1 MLTKFVNGQ
10 LLLEKQDLH
19 LQETAMEQRVI
30 ANLSRAMICS
40 LVGKQQSK
48 LIALERQLKAS
59 VGIDYRE
66 EVLTLWAL
74 PQDID
79 AAVQQIGDLCE
90 AYRYHALPIF
100 CPHACASMRGRA
112 LVSLHPMIRV
122 VALQNRKV
130 FVNVL
135 FSLAARHA
143 QPSLLLNFISIK
155 SALMSVSIDRTV
167 CGLVGL

>member
-90 AYRYHALPIF
+90 AYRYHAFPIVF
-100 CPHACASMRGRA
+100 FSCVCKPKGRA
-112 LVSLHPMIRV
+112 V
-122 VALQNRKV
+122 LQSASTDQSCS
-130 FVNVL
+130 FT
-135 FSLAARHA
+135 
-143 QPSLLLNFISIK
+143 K
-155 SALMSVSIDRTV
+155 SQSYS
-167 CGLVGL
+167 

>member
-1 MLTKFVNGQ
+1 M
-10 LLLEKQDLH
+10 D
-19 LQETAMEQRVI
+19 QRVI
-30 ANLSRAMICS
+30 GNLSRAMICS

-90 AYRYHALPIF
+90 AQVSCISYRFFL
-100 CPHACASMRGRA
+100 MRVQA
-112 LVSLHPMIRV
+112 
-122 VALQNRKV
+122 
-130 FVNVL
+130 
-135 FSLAARHA
+135 
-143 QPSLLLNFISIK
+143 
-155 SALMSVSIDRTV
+155 
-167 CGLVGL
+167 